1 MANILFKKGLSTALT
16 AIKENKTA
24 VEGSFYL
31 TSDTNR
37 LYIGKAEGELA
48 EINRYVQVIP
58 NFASLPANPAKDDF
72 CYITDKNIL
81 AVCTHPD
88 AELVTDKW
96 TQINPDTDTDTDTSL
111 KSAEASVASDADDGI
126 TVTLTFKENRTDV
139 KKNKTTE
146 VATPI
151 TTSFTIS
158 KNDLLVA
165 NNVSVGMGAA
175 TAVGGAAIQLEGD
188 GIDSENKTVTLVGG
202 SNVTVEADAANDKI
216 TISAKDTKYTLSTA
230 ENKLTLSDGS
240 AKNDITI
247 ETDNDALSATAAGNK
262 INYTH
267 KAYTTT
273 PTTNAGTDS
282 TPSHSGNFTVV
293 DSITA
298 DKGHITGYNLKTITL
313 PADQNYTYSVTGVEL
328 DGTDKSKLKVS
339 LTGAN
344 GGSNSSKTSESLF
357 YYMVNGTKVSNQG
370 NIEFYTKEQIDKKIY
385 DVNAMTYKGTVGTG
399 DGNVQLPTSGVKV
412 GDTYMVATAG
422 TYGTYACGVG
432 DLLIATGTEEN
443 GVITSGL
450 KWTYVPS
457 ANDTD
462 TKYTMS
468 VASNTITLSNN
479 VDSKQD
485 TVTFD
490 AGTDLEVSTDA
501 ATKTITYSHA
511 TYEDITPGTATGVT
525 PSNGGNFTVVD
536 SIETSNGH
544 ITGYKTKQVTL
555 PTITPTTS
563 TLKAEANGVLKLD
576 ESVGS
581 DSQVTIAAGNDMVV
595 TTSTTGSAGVITVA
609 HEAFTTTPDP
619 KAAGTLSH
627 GGKFTVVQAITAD
640 NGHVTGYETKEW
652 TLPADQ
658 NATYTLDGAVAAVTG
673 GVTVTDTLTGAN
685 GGSTTTSVI
694 GYVSDNLTIASAT
707 KGTGEDARV
716 SINFEWGSF

>member
-1 MANILFKKGLSTALT
+1 MANVMFKKGLSTSLPLT
-16 AIKENKTA
+16 NA
-24 VEGSFYL
+24 VPGSFYL
-31 TSDTNR
+31 TEDTNR
-37 LYIGKAEGELA
+37 LYIGKDDKTLA
-48 EINRYVQVIP
+48 ELNRYVRVVD
-58 NFASLPANPAKDDF
+58 NVASLPTNPAKDDF
-72 CYITDKNIL
+72 CYIAYGNIL
-81 AVCTHPD
+81 AVCTNPN
-88 AELVTDKW
+88 ATTTEAKW

-111 KSAEASVASDADDGI
+111 KSAEAAVSSNADEGI
-126 TVTLTFKENRTDV
+126 TVTLTLKENRKDV
-139 KKNKTTE
+139 KKSSVTE

-158 KNDLLVA
+158 KSDLLVA
-165 NNVSVGMGAA
+165 NNVSIGMGAA
-175 TAVGGAAIQLEGD
+175 TAAGGAAIQLEGD
-188 GIDSENKTVTLVGG
+188 GIDDTNKTVTLVGG

-230 ENKLTLSDGS
+230 DNKLTLSDGS
-240 AKNDITI
+240 AKNDITV
-247 ETDNDALSATAAGNK
+247 ETDNDALTATAAKNK
-262 INYTH
+262 INYSH
-267 KAYTTT
+267 KTYTTS
-273 PTTNAGTDS
+273 TTSNAGTDS
-282 TPSHSGNFTVV
+282 TPSHGGKFTVV

-298 DKGHITGYNLKTITL
+298 DKGHVTSYNLKTVTL
-313 PADQNYTYSVTGVEL
+313 PADQNYTYSVTGVDL
-328 DGTDKSKLKVS
+328 DSTDKSKLTVS

-344 GGSNSSKTSESLF
+344 GGSNSSKTSDSLF

-370 NIEFYTKEQIDKKIY
+370 NIEFYTKAEVDKKIY

-399 DGNVQLPTSGVKV
+399 EGDVQLPTTGVKV

-422 TYGTYACGVG
+422 AYATHNCGVG

-462 TKYTMS
+462 TKYSMS
-468 VASNTITLSNN
+468 VANNVITLSNN
-479 VDSKQD
+479 VDSKKD
-485 TVTFD
+485 TVTFE
-490 AGTDLEVSTDA
+490 AKTDLEVSTKDNI
-501 ATKTITYSHA
+501 ITYSHA
-511 TYEDITPGTATGVT
+511 TYKDITPGTATEAT

-544 ITGYKTKQVTL
+544 ITGYKTKKVTL

-563 TLKAEANGVLKLD
+563 TLKAEDNGVLKLD
-576 ESVGS
+576 ESTGS

-595 TTSTTGSAGVITVA
+595 TTSTTGSAGVITVS
-609 HEAFTTTPDP
+609 HEEFTTTP
-619 KAAGTLSH
+619 ASQVAGTLSH

-658 NATYTLDGAVAAVTG
+658 NATYTLDGAVAAVAG
-673 GVTVTDTLTGAN
+673 GVKVTDTLTGAN

-707 KGTGEDARV
+707 KGTDEDARI
-716 SINFEWGSF
+716 SINFEWGSFDE